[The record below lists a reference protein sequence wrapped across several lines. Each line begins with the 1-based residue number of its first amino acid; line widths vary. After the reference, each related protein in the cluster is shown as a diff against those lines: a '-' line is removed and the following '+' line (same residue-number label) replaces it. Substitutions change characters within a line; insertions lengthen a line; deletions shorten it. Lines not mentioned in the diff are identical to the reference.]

1 MIFSTTASNVLIT
14 DSLTFLNGAAIF
26 SIAPDTTT
34 TISGSVI
41 GLGNTLPQ
49 GSHVNNIYTL
59 AFQSNILLTLD
70 L

>member
-41 GLGNTLPQ
+41 GLAAHYLKDLML
-49 GSHVNNIYTL
+49 II
-59 AFQSNILLTLD
+59 FIL
-70 L
+70 